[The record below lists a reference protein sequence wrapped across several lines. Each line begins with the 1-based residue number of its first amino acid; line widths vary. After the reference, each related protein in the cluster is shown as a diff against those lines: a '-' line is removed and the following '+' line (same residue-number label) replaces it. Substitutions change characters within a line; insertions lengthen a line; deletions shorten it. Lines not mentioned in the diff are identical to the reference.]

1 MNVKAIYE
9 YMQQND
15 EGSEQVSLFDLSG
28 MSRPTD
34 FTMHEHIPIN
44 MGQL

>member
-15 EGSEQVSLFDLSG
+15 EGSEQVSLFDFSG

-34 FTMHEHIPIN
+34 FTMDENIPIK